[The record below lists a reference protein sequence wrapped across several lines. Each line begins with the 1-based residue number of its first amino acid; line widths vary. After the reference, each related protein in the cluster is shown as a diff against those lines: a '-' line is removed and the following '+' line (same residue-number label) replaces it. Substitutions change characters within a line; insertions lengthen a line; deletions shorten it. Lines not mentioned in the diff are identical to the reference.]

1 MLLLPHLVLQNNN
14 IDGTITIGNNPQ
26 DVDLREADLHNVA
39 VSFRRQLQRNNKAG
53 PVILHYTD
61 QGRTLDCRST
71 SFQPRKTRTAFLM
84 IQCSKFQTLT
94 STDDPKLENRP
105 AVSTETRKMASHA
118 IQKETTQQVQYIETF
133 TGRFYYFTGTN
144 SFYLDCSSD
153 IRPNEKQQ
161 ALSCKEISMV
171 ADLLDFN
178 ERTT

>member
-39 VSFRRQLQRNNKAG
+39 VSFRRQLQRKNKAG

-105 AVSTETRKMASHA
+105 AGDKKDGLTCYTERDHPTSTVYRNFH
-118 IQKETTQQVQYIETF
+118 
-133 TGRFYYFTGTN
+133 R
-144 SFYLDCSSD
+144 
-153 IRPNEKQQ
+153 
-161 ALSCKEISMV
+161 
-171 ADLLDFN
+171 
-178 ERTT
+178 